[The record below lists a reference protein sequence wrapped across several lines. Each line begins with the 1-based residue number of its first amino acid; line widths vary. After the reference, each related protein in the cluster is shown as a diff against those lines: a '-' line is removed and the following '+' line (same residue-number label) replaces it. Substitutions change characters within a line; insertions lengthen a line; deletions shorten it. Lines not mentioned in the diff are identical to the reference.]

1 MAALAAAELLIAW
14 DWPRAAPWTAS
25 DLIPPVLTIAGFA
38 LLPRRHQRPIEVF
51 AAVVL
56 LSLAGSAIPLH
67 HPFAVILMA
76 LYAVAANRPRR
87 PAIVALVT
95 TWALFLLSY
104 LLYPIPDHPVRVR
117 LTSALAS
124 CLVAGILWALALRF
138 GQQARALA
146 EHDRRRTAAIAQAVA
161 AERLRLARELH
172 DIVSHTVSIMVLQA
186 AGARRVLHRDPAR
199 AEEALGVVEDLGH
212 EAMEELRRLLTVLRT
227 PGEHDQ
233 DGDPRAPGLDEL
245 AALLERTSAA
255 GVHTVLEVTGTP
267 GRLAPSVE
275 LTAFRVVQ
283 EALTNTVKHVGPGTM
298 ARVRLAWRTDRSPR
312 RLEVQVIDEGP
323 PAEPPGGPGESPMK
337 GTDNGSDSRS
347 DRRSPTRCAAGGPLS
362 NSLGLVG
369 LSERVTAV
377 GGRFETG
384 RSGTGFRVL
393 ASLPASPAPATPQI
407 SLTEADPVGTRRSDG
422 AR

>member
-25 DLIPPVLTIAGFA
+25 DLIPPALTIAGFA

-104 LLYPIPDHPVRVR
+104 LLYPSPDHPVRVR

-146 EHDRRRTAAIAQAVA
+146 EHDRRRTAAIAPGRRRRTA
-161 AERLRLARELH
+161 A
-172 DIVSHTVSIMVLQA
+172 T
-186 AGARRVLHRDPAR
+186 GARTPRHRVAHGEHHGPAGGGCPAR
-199 AEEALGVVEDLGH
+199 AAPRSGAGRGGPRG
-212 EAMEELRRLLTVLRT
+212 RR
-227 PGEHDQ
+227 
-233 DGDPRAPGLDEL
+233 
-245 AALLERTSAA
+245 
-255 GVHTVLEVTGTP
+255 
-267 GRLAPSVE
+267 
-275 LTAFRVVQ
+275 
-283 EALTNTVKHVGPGTM
+283 GPGAPLIP
-298 ARVRLAWRTDRSPR
+298 AR
-312 RLEVQVIDEGP
+312 
-323 PAEPPGGPGESPMK
+323 
-337 GTDNGSDSRS
+337 
-347 DRRSPTRCAAGGPLS
+347 
-362 NSLGLVG
+362 
-369 LSERVTAV
+369 
-377 GGRFETG
+377 GR
-384 RSGTGFRVL
+384 
-393 ASLPASPAPATPQI
+393 A
-407 SLTEADPVGTRRSDG
+407 
-422 AR
+422 